1 MKYNFVMT
9 RTLRT
14 EYKVVANSLDEAQE
28 WIDNNMDT
36 IWAQELEQL
45 NVIDDDRELQED
57 KPSENE
63 AEELL
68 DLSQHIGRY
77 LDKYIHVSDYF
88 PNEIR
93 DAIQKLASY
102 AQEMYNEED

>member
-1 MKYNFVMT
+1 MT
-9 RTLRT
+9 RTLKT

-57 KPSENE
+57 KPSQNE
-63 AEELL
+63 AEELQ
-68 DLSQHIGRY
+68 DLAGHIGHY
-77 LDKYIHVSDYF
+77 LHTYRHVEAYIPKEMWDALEKMSSHVT
-88 PNEIR
+88 
-93 DAIQKLASY
+93 
-102 AQEMYNEED
+102 ED